1 MAIGKLV
8 SKLGIDDIGDWLI
21 LSGKP
26 NLGAYSMKTIDEP
39 FPGYIYDAVASSRAD
54 QAQKVARNAI
64 LNHGDGSL
72 FDTEPQHISKIIA
85 LLAQN
90 MEAYP

>member
-1 MAIGKLV
+1 M
-8 SKLGIDDIGDWLI
+8 GDWII
-21 LSGKP
+21 LNGELS
-26 NLGAYSMKTIDEP
+26 LGASGMKAIDEP